1 VPIEYTL
8 DAQDVAAARL
18 LAIGIRPRI
27 EFSLFAAVLIG
38 LVALSVVAP
47 AKLGSAPLIIGLTA
61 CLGAF
66 RLTQIN
72 KVKQA
77 ASAAFNR
84 NQTLRQPTVASWNDD
99 GIIIQPAAATME
111 RIPWGALG
119 AFKENERVV
128 LFQQKSGAIHA
139 IPKRAFPSKDVMAQL
154 RRKAHIETA
163 RKRRSP

>member
-1 VPIEYTL
+1 MPIEYTL
-8 DAQDVAAARL
+8 DEQDVAAARL
-18 LAIGIRPRI
+18 LAIGIRPKI
-27 EFSLFAAVLIG
+27 EFSLFAAVLIA

-77 ASAAFNR
+77 ASAAFKR
-84 NQTLRQPTVASWNDD
+84 NQTLRQPTVASWDDD
-99 GIIIQPAAATME
+99 GITIQPAAATLE

-139 IPKRAFPSKDVMAQL
+139 IPKRAFPGKDVMAQL
-154 RRKAHIETA
+154 RRKAQIETG
-163 RKRRSP
+163 RRRRSP

>member
-27 EFSLFAAVLIG
+27 EFSLFAAVLCG

-47 AKLGSAPLIIGLTA
+47 NFGSVPLLIGLTA

-77 ASAAFNR
+77 ATAAFNR

-99 GIIIQPAAATME
+99 GITIQPAAATME

-139 IPKRAFPSKDVMAQL
+139 IPKRAFTSKDVLAQL
-154 RRKAHIETA
+154 RRKAHTETG
-163 RKRRSP
+163 RSRRPS